1 MFKWFQI
8 KCVLVG
14 AVMFCLGG
22 NLAHADIKDNEILP
36 LFPLVT
42 LVPSS
47 DLTKGELQLFTR
59 KFGNALAT
67 SFLDLGIKLYDRA
80 DATELSLSG
89 HKEKNGIKSP
99 SFLQLQLELLAEK
112 NGEYIPYI
120 KAVNLSS
127 GELLGMATTMPVAL
141 KSSQVK
147 LTAASISL
155 SRSLTRKLADKGHRL
170 GGYSSLY
177 LAKTPQSVRISI
189 EKFDSCEQNHI
200 LDILEKEFPGF
211 VSLELEKSP
220 TPTISIFNYQTTATS
235 QKIQKWLRVLL
246 FEYGL
251 ASEDDFMIIG
261 KADNLR
267 LVARNKTAFLSDCF

>member
-1 MFKWFQI
+1 MFKWFQT
-8 KCVLVG
+8 KYALLG
-14 AVMFCLGG
+14 AVMFCLAG
-22 NLAHADIKDNEILP
+22 NLAHADIRDNEILP

-47 DLTKGELQLFTR
+47 DLTEGELQLFTR

-80 DATELSLSG
+80 DATDLSQSG
-89 HKEKNGIKSP
+89 HKETNGASSP

-141 KSSQVK
+141 NSSQIN

-155 SRSLTRKLADKGHRL
+155 SRSLARKLADKGHRL

-177 LAKTPQSVRISI
+177 LAKTPQIVRISI
-189 EKFDSCEQNHI
+189 EKFDGCEQNHI

-235 QKIQKWLRVLL
+235 QKIQKWLRVLF